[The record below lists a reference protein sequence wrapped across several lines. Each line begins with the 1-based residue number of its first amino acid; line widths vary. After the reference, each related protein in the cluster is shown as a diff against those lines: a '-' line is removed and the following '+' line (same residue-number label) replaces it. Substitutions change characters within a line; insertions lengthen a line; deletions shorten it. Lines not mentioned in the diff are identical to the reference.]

1 MMTSPTIEFLQKT
14 ADQTEICDT
23 LIKWLDARPDNKE
36 LLGIYNSFLRMFVYV
51 NNLELRDYGFNRLIS
66 EAREGRNRAVLRA
79 RKAEEALEIAEA
91 KVKDLE
97 AKLKIFGI

>member
-79 RKAEEALEIAEA
+79 RKAEDALEIAEA

>member
-1 MMTSPTIEFLQKT
+1 MMTLPTIEFLQKGQ
-14 ADQTEICDT
+14 DQNLICDV
-23 LIKWLDARPDNKE
+23 LGKWLDAKPDNKE
-36 LLGIYNSFLRMFVYV
+36 LGEMYNAFLRVFVYT

-66 EAREGRNRAVLRA
+66 EARSDRNRAVLRA
-79 RKAEEALEIAEA
+79 RNVEKELEVAEA

>member
-1 MMTSPTIEFLQKT
+1 MTPPSIEFLQKC
-14 ADQTEICDT
+14 ADTTEIT
-23 LIKWLDARPDNKE
+23 EILSKWLDSKPDNKE
-36 LLGIYNSFLRMFVYV
+36 LQRIYDSFLRVFVYT
-51 NNLELRDYGFNRLIS
+51 NNLELRDYGFNRLVS

-79 RKAEEALEIAEA
+79 RKAEEALEIADA

>member
-1 MMTSPTIEFLQKT
+1 MMTPPTIEFLQKCSDQNVILDILMKW
-14 ADQTEICDT
+14 AD
-23 LIKWLDARPDNKE
+23 KSDNKE
-36 LLGIYNSFLRMFVYV
+36 LDLMQAAFMRVFVYT

-66 EAREGRNRAVLRA
+66 EARSDRNRAVLRA
-79 RKAEEALEIAEA
+79 RNVEKALEVAEA

>member
-23 LIKWLDARPDNKE
+23 LIKWLDAKPDNKE
-36 LLGIYNSFLRMFVYV
+36 LLGIYNSFLRTFVYI

-66 EAREGRNRAVLRA
+66 EARESRNRAVLRA
-79 RKAEEALEIAEA
+79 RKSEEALEVAEA

-97 AKLKIFGI
+97 AKLKIFGV

>member
-1 MMTSPTIEFLQKT
+1 MMTNPSIEFLQKG
-14 ADQTEICDT
+14 ADQNLICDV
-23 LIKWLDARPDNKE
+23 LIKWLEAKPDNKE
-36 LLGIYNSFLRMFVYV
+36 LGAMYSAFLRTLVYT

-79 RKAEEALEIAEA
+79 RKAEDALEIADA

>member
-23 LIKWLDARPDNKE
+23 LIKWLDAKPDNKE

-79 RKAEEALEIAEA
+79 RKAEDALEIAEA

-97 AKLKIFGI
+97 AKLEIFGI

>member
-1 MMTSPTIEFLQKT
+1 MTLPTIEFLQKGQ
-14 ADQTEICDT
+14 DQNLICDV
-23 LIKWLDARPDNKE
+23 LGKWLDAKPDNKE
-36 LLGIYNSFLRMFVYV
+36 LGEMYNAFLRVFVYT

-66 EAREGRNRAVLRA
+66 EARSDRNRAVLRA
-79 RKAEEALEIAEA
+79 RNVEKELEVAEA

>member
-97 AKLKIFGI
+97 AKLKIFGV

>member
-1 MMTSPTIEFLQKT
+1 MMTPPTIEFLQKC
-14 ADQTEICDT
+14 ADTTEIT
-23 LIKWLDARPDNKE
+23 EILGRWLETKPDNEE
-36 LLGIYNSFLRMFVYV
+36 LQKIYDSFLRTFVYI

-79 RKAEEALEIAEA
+79 RKAEEALEVADA
-91 KVKDLE
+91 RVKDLE

>member
-1 MMTSPTIEFLQKT
+1 MMTPPSIEFLQKT

-23 LIKWLDARPDNKE
+23 LIKWLDAKPDNKD
-36 LLGIYNSFLRMFVYV
+36 LLGIYNSFLRMFVYI
-51 NNLELRDYGFNRLIS
+51 NNLELRSYGFNRLVS
-66 EAREGRNRAVLRA
+66 EARESRNRAVLRA

-97 AKLKIFGI
+97 AKLKIFGG

>member
-1 MMTSPTIEFLQKT
+1 MQPPTIEFLQKC
-14 ADQTEICDT
+14 ADTTEIT
-23 LIKWLDARPDNKE
+23 EILGKWLESKPDNKE
-36 LLGIYNSFLRMFVYV
+36 LQKIYDSFLRVFVYT

-79 RKAEEALEIAEA
+79 RKSEEALEIADA

-97 AKLKIFGI
+97 AKLKIFGV

>member
-1 MMTSPTIEFLQKT
+1 MMKPPTIEFLQKC
-14 ADQTEICDT
+14 ADTTEITNT
-23 LIKWLDARPDNKE
+23 LGKWLDAKPENKE
-36 LLGIYNSFLRMFVYV
+36 LLGIYNSFLRTFVYI

-66 EAREGRNRAVLRA
+66 EARNSRNNAVLRA

>member
-1 MMTSPTIEFLQKT
+1 MKDYKQLQYLADFNATS
-14 ADQTEICDT
+14 EIV
-23 LIKWLDARPDNKE
+23 LKWLEARPDNKE

-97 AKLKIFGI
+97 AKLKIFGV

>member
-1 MMTSPTIEFLQKT
+1 MMTPPTIEFLQKG
-14 ADQTEICDT
+14 ADTTLICDV
-23 LIKWLDARPDNKE
+23 LGKWLDAKPDNKE
-36 LLGIYNSFLRMFVYV
+36 LGAMYNAFLRVFVYT

-66 EAREGRNRAVLRA
+66 EARNSRNNAVLRA
-79 RKAEEALEIAEA
+79 RKAEEALEAAEA

>member
-1 MMTSPTIEFLQKT
+1 MMTAPSIEFLQKG
-14 ADQTEICDT
+14 ADQNLICDV
-23 LIKWLDARPDNKE
+23 LGKWLEAKPDNEE
-36 LLGIYNSFLRMFVYV
+36 LGAMYNAFLRMLVYT
-51 NNLELRDYGFNRLIS
+51 NNLELRDYSFNRLVS
-66 EAREGRNRAVLRA
+66 EAREDRNRAVLRA

>member
-1 MMTSPTIEFLQKT
+1 MTPPTIEFLQKC
-14 ADQTEICDT
+14 ADTTEIT
-23 LIKWLDARPDNKE
+23 EILSKWLESKPDNKE
-36 LLGIYNSFLRMFVYV
+36 LQRIYDSFLRVFVYT
-51 NNLELRDYGFNRLIS
+51 NNLELRDYGFNRLVS

-97 AKLKIFGI
+97 AKLKIFGG

>member
-1 MMTSPTIEFLQKT
+1 MMTPPTIEFLQKCS
-14 ADQTEICDT
+14 DQNVILDT
-23 LIKWLDARPDNKE
+23 LMKWADKSDNKE
-36 LLGIYNSFLRMFVYV
+36 LDLMQAAFMRVFVYT

-66 EAREGRNRAVLRA
+66 EARSDRNRAVLRA
-79 RKAEEALEIAEA
+79 RNVEKALEVAEA

>member
-1 MMTSPTIEFLQKT
+1 MMTPPTIEFFQKCADTTEITEILGRWIESKPDNEELQK
-14 ADQTEICDT
+14 
-23 LIKWLDARPDNKE
+23 
-36 LLGIYNSFLRMFVYV
+36 IYDSFLRTFVYI

-79 RKAEEALEIAEA
+79 RKAEEALEVADA
-91 KVKDLE
+91 RVKDLE

>member
-79 RKAEEALEIAEA
+79 RKAEDALEAAE
-91 KVKDLE
+91 KKIIDLE

>member
-1 MMTSPTIEFLQKT
+1 MMTPPTIEFLQKC
-14 ADQTEICDT
+14 ADTTKITEI
-23 LIKWLDARPDNKE
+23 LGKWLDVKPDNKE
-36 LLGIYNSFLRMFVYV
+36 LLDIYNSFLRTFVYI